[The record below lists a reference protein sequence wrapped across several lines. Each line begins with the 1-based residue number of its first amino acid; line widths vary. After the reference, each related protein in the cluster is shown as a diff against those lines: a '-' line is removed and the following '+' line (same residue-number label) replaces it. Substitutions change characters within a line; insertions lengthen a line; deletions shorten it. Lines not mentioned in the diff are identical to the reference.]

1 MLSGRFFSKMN
12 AATPSYKYKILLYLS
27 LLCYSLS
34 SVLSKCA
41 SNCSFFSWKFILLYG
56 GSLSILVVY
65 AIVWQQVLKYMPL
78 SMAYANKPIASL
90 LSMLWGIIFF
100 GEALTIP
107 MVIGA
112 ILIMVGIHTVVK
124 DDD

>member
-1 MLSGRFFSKMN
+1 MN
-12 AATPSYKYKILLYLS
+12 AATPSHKYKILLYLS

-41 SNCSFFSWKFILLYG
+41 SNRSFFSWEFILLYC

-65 AIVWQQVLKYMPL
+65 AIVWQQVLKRMPL
-78 SMAYANKPIASL
+78 STAYANKPIASL

-124 DDD
+124 NDN